1 MYTYA
6 LNLLLVIIIIMVFI
20 INKTDHFSSKILDHT
35 CNNINPLFKNNMY
48 DISRVNLNT
57 KIIDNSDDK
66 TFNLSSEDYHKA
78 PFSRCIDNVKDFN
91 IKDNYL
97 FNIPD
102 KDIRTNRQLLSSGDI
117 FYNLRKNCPNSKP
130 IFF

>member
-6 LNLLLVIIIIMVFI
+6 LNILLVIIIMVFI
-20 INKTDHFSSKILDHT
+20 INKKESFQSKILENT
-35 CNNINPLFKNNMY
+35 CNNLNPLFKNNVY

-57 KIIDNSDDK
+57 KIMDNSNND
-66 TFNLSSEDYHKA
+66 TFNLSSEDYHKQ
-78 PFSRCIDNVKDFN
+78 PFARCIDNVKDFN

-102 KDIRTNRQLLSSGDI
+102 KDIRTNRQLLSAGDI
-117 FYNLRKNCPNSKP
+117 FYNLKNNCPNSNP